1 MGALNGIS
9 YDEYLSLKKTAEKGE
24 IVLWIEHDGVSS
36 TFVMLAY
43 KDKIN
48 GNVIK
53 NHAIDDL

>member
-1 MGALNGIS
+1 MHDVRFDRCKYETRFAS
-9 YDEYLSLKKTAEKGE
+9 DKGE

-48 GNVIK
+48 GSVIK